1 MLEIN
6 KIHCGDCLELM
17 KEIESNSIDCII
29 TDPPYGID
37 KDRIGESI
45 IGDEDLEV
53 YYSMLKEANRVLKED
68 SWFITFS
75 SIRNINNMFKNN
87 PFKFEW
93 LVYIYYR
100 NMQRIRHI
108 PIGRSKCDAVLLFK
122 KGNPKRN
129 YAIWDIQEI
138 VYNNKI
144 NQQLKERLHPTAKI
158 PESLFNFI
166 RLGCK
171 KDGIVLDPFV
181 GSGTTAIACKRT
193 NRRFIGIEI
202 SKEYCKI
209 ANKRLEQETLLS
221 VQKG

>member
-6 KIHCGDCLELM
+6 KIHCGDCIKLM
-17 KEIESNSIDCII
+17 KKLEDKSIDCII
-29 TDPPYGID
+29 TDPPYGIN

-45 IGDEDLEV
+45 IGDEDLEI
-53 YYSMLKEANRVLKED
+53 YYAMLKESKRVLKDD

-75 SIRNINNMFKNN
+75 SIRNMQNMFKNN

-108 PIGRSKCDAVLLFK
+108 PIGRSKCDAVMIFK
-122 KGNPKRN
+122 NGNPKRH
-129 YAIWDIQEI
+129 YAIWDINEV

-158 PESLFNFI
+158 PESLLNLI
-166 RLGCK
+166 RFGVK
-171 KDGIVLDPFV
+171 KDGIVLDPFA
-181 GSGTTAIACKRT
+181 GSGATLVACKELGINFIGFEIDKNFVKIT
-193 NRRFIGIEI
+193 NRRLKDE
-202 SKEYCKI
+202 
-209 ANKRLEQETLLS
+209 
-221 VQKG
+221 

>member
-6 KIHCGDCLELM
+6 KVHCGDCIKLM
-17 KEIESNSIDCII
+17 KKIPDKSIDCII
-29 TDPPYGID
+29 TDPPYGIN

-45 IGDEDLEV
+45 IGDEDLEI
-53 YYSMLKEANRVLKED
+53 YYAMLKEAKRVLKDD

-75 SIRNINNMFKNN
+75 SIRNMQNMFLNN

-108 PIGRSKCDAVLLFK
+108 PIGRSKCDAVMIFK
-122 KGNPKRN
+122 NGNPKRH
-129 YAIWDIQEI
+129 YAIWDINEV

-158 PESLFNFI
+158 PESLFNLI
-166 RLGCK
+166 RLGTI
-171 KDGIVLDPFV
+171 KDGIVLDPFA
-181 GSGTTAIACKRT
+181 GSGATLVACKELGI
-193 NRRFIGIEI
+193 NFIGIELD
-202 SKEYCKI
+202 KKFCKI
-209 ANKRLEQETLLS
+209 ARSRL
-221 VQKG
+221 K

>member
-6 KIHCGDCLELM
+6 KVHCGDCIKLM
-17 KEIESNSIDCII
+17 KKIPDKSVDCII
-29 TDPPYGID
+29 TDPPYGIN

-45 IGDEDLEV
+45 IGDEDLKI
-53 YYSMLKEANRVLKED
+53 YYAMLKEAKRVLKED

-75 SIRNINNMFKNN
+75 SIRNMQNMFKNN

-108 PIGRSKCDAVLLFK
+108 PIGRSKCDAVMIFK
-122 KGNPKRN
+122 NGNPKRH
-129 YAIWDIQEI
+129 YAIWDINEV

-158 PESLFNFI
+158 PESLFNLI
-166 RLGCK
+166 RFGTIK
-171 KDGIVLDPFV
+171 EGVVLDPFA
-181 GSGTTAIACKRT
+181 GSGATLVACKELGID
-193 NRRFIGIEI
+193 FIGIELD
-202 SKEYCKI
+202 KKFCKI
-209 ANKRLEQETLLS
+209 ARDRL
-221 VQKG
+221 K